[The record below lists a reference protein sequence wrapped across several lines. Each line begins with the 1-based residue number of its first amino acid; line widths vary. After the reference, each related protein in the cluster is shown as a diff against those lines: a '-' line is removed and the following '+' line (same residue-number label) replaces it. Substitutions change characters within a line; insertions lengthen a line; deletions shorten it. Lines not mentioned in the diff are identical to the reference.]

1 MINRDN
7 WKMTRKYLD
16 YRQFRQIAKIT
27 LDLDR
32 SHLRHLLE
40 WADSVSFYRAHAI
53 RPPLPVYLAGI
64 GLGPAQ
70 QKRIGMTARGFFDWL
85 CSTRPKRT
93 SGLDSL
99 WRESLLPPGRDDMVP
114 HQDPYSLDEIMRI
127 CEIQAYTLTDLRG
140 QAGAALMFLS
150 GIRPGALVTI
160 PISCVDLDA
169 GELRQW
175 PELGVATKR
184 NKRATTYML
193 NIPPLVEVARTWDA
207 IVRSEAWLLP
217 DHAWY
222 AHVTSD
228 GMYLA
233 VPHQAASNR
242 VQSFANTLRELC
254 QRAEVRYRRPHDL
267 RHGHA
272 SYALT
277 LCADVADYKAVS
289 TNMMHSNITVTDHVY
304 ASLGAAETKRR
315 IEGLGGKA

>member
-7 WKMTRKYLD
+7 WKLTRKYLD

-32 SHLRHLLE
+32 SHLRHVLE
-40 WADSVSFYRAHAI
+40 WADSVSFYRAYTI
-53 RPPLPVYLAGI
+53 SLPFPVYLAGE

-70 QKRIGMTARGFFDWL
+70 QKRVGMTARSFFSWL
-85 CSTRPKRT
+85 VYASPKRT
-93 SGLDSL
+93 TGLDTL
-99 WRESLLPPGRDDMVP
+99 WRESLLPPGQDDMVP
-114 HQDPYSLDEIMRI
+114 HQDPYSLDEVMRI
-127 CEIQAYTLTDLRG
+127 CDVDTSSLTDLRG

-160 PISCVDLDA
+160 PIVCVDLDS

-184 NKRATTYML
+184 RKRATTYML
-193 NIPPLVEVARTWDA
+193 NIPPLVEVARRWDNL
-207 IVRSEAWLLP
+207 VRPDLPP

-222 AHVTSD
+222 AHVASD
-228 GMYLA
+228 GQGLA
-233 VPHQAASNR
+233 MGPVATSNR
-242 VQSFANTLRELC
+242 VQSFANTLRQLC
-254 QRAEVRYRRPHDL
+254 QRADVRYRRPHDL

-277 LCADVADYKAVS
+277 LCSDVADYKAVS
-289 TNMMHSNITVTDHVY
+289 VNLMHGSITVTDHVY
-304 ASLGAAETKRR
+304 ASLGSKEVKKR
-315 IEGLGGKA
+315 IESLRDK